1 MARLVR
7 LQDIGGDPFYVNPE
21 EVTLVRSNDD
31 SETEIVVEGDVY
43 LLLTGV
49 EEVADLINT
58 AR

>member
-1 MARLVR
+1 MAKLVR
-7 LQDIGGDPFYVNPE
+7 LQDIGGDPLYVNPE